1 MQLVLFTNGVIFAL
15 MGVLMLAPAAVDGR
29 LDGPFVEAAFLTVAV
44 GALVAAAARGG
55 RPGFRPRH
63 AFAMTTTAWITA
75 AAAGAMPMLVG
86 GISFTDAYFESMSGL
101 TTTGSTVLSGLD
113 AQPRGLLAWRS
124 ILQWLGGVGI
134 IVMGIAVLP
143 ALRVGGMQLYRSESS
158 DKAEKE
164 FASAGRFATGT
175 AFVYLLLT
183 LACMMAYE
191 LCGMGDFEALMHAMT
206 TVSTGGFSTHDAS
219 LGHYNDTPAIQWVA
233 VVFMLSGSL
242 PFIWYLRGWTRRT
255 FDSEQVRIYVGSL
268 AVIILAVAAWLAV
281 ERAEAPLDA
290 LRLSAFNVVSLV
302 TTTGFANTDYMLW
315 GPAPMALF
323 LIITCFGGCTGS
335 TSGGLKSM
343 RIIIATKALFA
354 AVRRVHSPHSVQT
367 VRFEGRPVDDATL
380 SSVMAFCVFFL
391 MTFLVLAMA
400 LGLLGLDIDT
410 AVSGAATAL
419 ANVGPGIG
427 DVIGP
432 AGSFASLPDS
442 AKWLLSL
449 GMLLGRLEVMTVLV
463 LLQAHRA

>member
-1 MQLVLFTNGVIFAL
+1 
-15 MGVLMLAPAAVDGR
+15 MGLLMLAPAAVDAR
-29 LDGPFVEAAFLTVAV
+29 LDGPFVEAAFLCIVL
-44 GALVAAAARGG
+44 GGLVAAAARGG
-55 RPGFRPRH
+55 RAGFRAHH
-63 AFAMTTTAWITA
+63 AFVMTTTAWITA
-75 AAAGAMPMLVG
+75 AAAGAAPLIVG
-86 GISFTDAYFESMSGL
+86 GLSLTDAYFEAMSGL

-113 AQPRGLLAWRS
+113 GQPRGLLAWRS
-124 ILQWLGGVGI
+124 ILQWIGGVGI

-143 ALRVGGMQLYRSESS
+143 MLRVGGMQLYRSESS

-164 FASAGRFATGT
+164 FASAGRFASGT
-175 AFVYLLLT
+175 AMVYVLLT
-183 LACMMAYE
+183 LACMVAYE

-233 VVFMLSGSL
+233 VAFMLSGSL
-242 PFIWYLRGWTRRT
+242 PFIWYLRGWTRHV
-255 FDSEQVRIYVGSL
+255 FGSEQVRVYLLSL
-268 AVIILAVAAWLAV
+268 GAITLAVAAWLAV
-281 ERAEAPLDA
+281 ERAEPPLDA
-290 LRLSAFNVVSLV
+290 LRLAAFNVVSLV

-315 GPAPMALF
+315 GPAPVAAF

-343 RIIIATKALFA
+343 RIIIASKALFA
-354 AVRRVHSPHSVQT
+354 AVRRVHSPHSIQA
-367 VRFEGRPVDDATL
+367 VRFEGRPVDDAAL
-380 SSVMAFCVFFL
+380 SSVMAFCMFFL
-391 MTFLVLAMA
+391 LTFFALAMS
-400 LGLLGLDIDT
+400 LGLLGLDMAT

-432 AGSFASLPDS
+432 AGSFASLPDA
-442 AKWLLSL
+442 AKWLLSA

>member
-1 MQLVLFTNGVIFAL
+1 MQLVLFTNGILFAA
-15 MGVLMLAPAAVDGR
+15 MGLLMLAPAAVDGR
-29 LDGPFVEAAFLTVAV
+29 PDGPFVEAAFLSVV
-44 GALVAAAARGG
+44 LGALVAAATRGG
-55 RPGFRPRH
+55 RAGFRAHH
-63 AFAMTTTAWITA
+63 AFVMTTTAWITA
-75 AAAGAMPMLVG
+75 AAAGAAPMIVG
-86 GISFTDAYFESMSGL
+86 GLSVTDAYFEAMSGL
-101 TTTGSTVLSGLD
+101 TTTGSTVISGLD
-113 AQPRGLLAWRS
+113 GQPRGLLAWRAM
-124 ILQWLGGVGI
+124 LQWIGGVGI

-143 ALRVGGMQLYRSESS
+143 MLRVGGMQLYRAESS

-175 AFVYLLLT
+175 AMVYVLLT
-183 LACMMAYE
+183 LACMVAYE
-191 LCGMGDFEALMHAMT
+191 LCGMNDFEALMHAMT

-242 PFIWYLRGWTRRT
+242 PFIWYLRGWTRRV
-255 FDSEQVRIYVGSL
+255 FGSEQVRVYLLSL
-268 AVIILAVAAWLAV
+268 GVIILAVAAWLAA
-281 ERAEAPLDA
+281 ERAEPPLDA
-290 LRLSAFNVVSLV
+290 LRLAAFNVVSLV

-315 GPAPMALF
+315 GPAPVAVF

-354 AVRRVHSPHSVQT
+354 AVRRVHSPNSIQK
-367 VRFEGRPVDDATL
+367 VRFEGRPVDDAAL
-380 SSVMAFCVFFL
+380 SSVMAFCMFFL
-391 MTFLVLAMA
+391 LTFFTLAMA
-400 LGLLGLDIDT
+400 LGLMGLDMAT

-432 AGSFASLPDS
+432 AGSFASLPDA
-442 AKWLLSL
+442 AKWLLSA

-463 LLQAHRA
+463 LLQAHRS